1 MSEQPDEHT
10 EDGRPPFDAIFP
22 QLVNKDSPGQ
32 KLLGFI
38 AYGLYQD
45 AKREWISEFRHRETR
60 YPVAEEVRAYERSW
74 TASRLEALENAA
86 AQLLTTY
93 TDAVVIQAERQI
105 LYSALRGSYWRSVWR
120 WVGGVLVYTLLLVA
134 SAVVLARS
142 GIDLMTV
149 LDTIIHPR

>member
-45 AKREWISEFRHRETR
+45 AKREWISAFRHRETR

-74 TASRLEALENAA
+74 TASRLEALGDFRRAI
-86 AQLLTTY
+86 LRSIG
-93 TDAVVIQAERQI
+93 VIRPNTNWRRPSCWMPTKRRLERTH
-105 LYSALRGSYWRSVWR
+105 R
-120 WVGGVLVYTLLLVA
+120 
-134 SAVVLARS
+134 
-142 GIDLMTV
+142 
-149 LDTIIHPR
+149 